1 MVLPE
6 VDMPLHVAVAFKHVL
21 DGPAVHASTQ
31 QALRESLLDCILAFE
46 ETSKP
51 QVQALLDQLTKLAA
65 SAQKVLAAANAST

>member
-1 MVLPE
+1 MALPE
-6 VDMPLHVAVAFKHVL
+6 ADAPLYAAVAFKHVS

-31 QALRESLLDCILAFE
+31 RVLHESLLDCKLASE

-65 SAQKVLAAANAST
+65 GAQKVLAATDAVT